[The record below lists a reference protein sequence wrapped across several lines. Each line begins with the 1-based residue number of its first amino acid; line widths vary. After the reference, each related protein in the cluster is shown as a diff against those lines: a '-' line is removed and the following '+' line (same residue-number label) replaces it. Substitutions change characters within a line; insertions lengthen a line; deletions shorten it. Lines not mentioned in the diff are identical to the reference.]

1 MQIYLLTVDCFKT
14 GTSPQAA
21 VWDPKGQTWS
31 TEGMSAVTASSDS
44 TGVVAFHSKSVGCF
58 AVVLERTGLLP
69 YQEWHVRPTG
79 GQFGAEA
86 MVAIQTGTIALLCT
100 LLRH

>member
-1 MQIYLLTVDCFKT
+1 MKENLTLLPSLEEPCLCTS

-21 VWDPKGQTWS
+21 FWDPKAQAWS
-31 TEGMSAVTASSDS
+31 TEGMGAVSSSGDAGGM
-44 TGVVAFHSKSVGCF
+44 TFTSKTVGCF
-58 AVVLERTGLLP
+58 AVVSERTGLLP

-86 MVAIQTGTIALLCT
+86 MVAIQTSVVAA
-100 LLRH
+100 